1 MWPYSAP
8 SSIHAH
14 NSNGGSR
21 NLAITM
27 LIIYVKLDT
36 VFLVL
41 LYRDSTLFRHCGHFC
56 SNTNSM
62 LLGSVT
68 QESPNTLVVRY
79 QLSHCANSPA
89 KRRLRKLGYW
99 HQKQDRV
106 SEPDSVPGLEQMREQ
121 GVSKYSLRRHF
132 DQMYYPFQT
141 SGPCSFPIL
150 TTTYV

>member
-8 SSIHAH
+8 SPIHAH
-14 NSNGGSR
+14 ISNGGSR
-21 NLAITM
+21 NPAITM

-41 LYRDSTLFRHCGHFC
+41 RYRDSTLFRHCGHIC

-68 QESPNTLVVRY
+68 QESPDTLVVRY

-99 HQKQDRV
+99 RQKRDGVIRPDR
-106 SEPDSVPGLEQMREQ
+106 VPGLEQMRQ
-121 GVSKYSLRRHF
+121 QAVTKYSLRRHF
-132 DQMYYPFQT
+132 D
-141 SGPCSFPIL
+141 
-150 TTTYV
+150 